1 MWQPLFM
8 RVFGNIHLLAISPSH
23 FLQRKLDPKEVQ
35 MIESSVL
42 DKCIRHGGV
51 IHIKVDK
58 RSPYVSV

>member
-1 MWQPLFM
+1 MATA
-8 RVFGNIHLLAISPSH
+8 IHEGVWKYTFIVHPFPSH